1 MMRSLPELPLG
12 AMSESMGMQQQG
24 SVSMFMAHI
33 TTREHGLSLVRTSTG
48 DRVDIQGLCIT
59 GPIFH
64 WI

>member
-48 DRVDIQGLCIT
+48 DRVDIQGI
-59 GPIFH
+59 
-64 WI
+64 